1 MARGEAQKTKVF
13 YKTKNDGFIVYVDD
27 DEAYKK
33 WRNDKSIPLVHFV
46 SAFKIFVTHKQG
58 TQGALD
64 TASNAELDNEFGTHN
79 VDEAISTILEKGSS
93 ADVTMWDRQGFRN
106 DSCGQLLYFPS

>member
-13 YKTKNDGFIVYVDD
+13 YKAKNDGFIVYVDD

-46 SAFKIFVTHKQG
+46 SAFKIFVTHK
-58 TQGALD
+58 
-64 TASNAELDNEFGTHN
+64 
-79 VDEAISTILEKGSS
+79 
-93 ADVTMWDRQGFRN
+93 
-106 DSCGQLLYFPS
+106 

>member
-1 MARGEAQKTKVF
+1 MLTILR
-13 YKTKNDGFIVYVDD
+13 
-27 DEAYKK
+27 
-33 WRNDKSIPLVHFV
+33 
-46 SAFKIFVTHKQG
+46 QG

-93 ADVTMWDRQGFRN
+93 ADVTVGC
-106 DSCGQLLYFPS
+106 SCQS